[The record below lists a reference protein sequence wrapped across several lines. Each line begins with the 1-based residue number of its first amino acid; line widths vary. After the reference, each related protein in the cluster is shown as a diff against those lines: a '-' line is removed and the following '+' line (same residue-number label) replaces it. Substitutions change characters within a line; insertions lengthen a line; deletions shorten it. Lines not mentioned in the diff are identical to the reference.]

1 MKALVKAKPEAGL
14 ELKEVE
20 EPKADPR
27 GLLVRVRSA
36 AICGSDVHIYDWDP
50 AYRFMRLPLI
60 IGHEFA
66 GEVVEVGKDVGKGL
80 SGFKPGDRVAI
91 NPCVPCWNCRMCRSG
106 RIGICYNWSLLGVHM
121 NGGFAEYAAI
131 PEGIGGIYRLPEG
144 VSFDEGALLEPFCVA
159 LHAWERSG
167 AGPGDTAL
175 VIGPGPIGILTAAAL
190 KAAGL
195 SKVFVTGVSADA
207 ARLECAKAMGADFA
221 INVDEEDPARIIKE
235 NTDGEGVDFLFEAS
249 GSPGALARALES
261 LHKGGK
267 AILLGIHPTS
277 VSLPVNE
284 VVRGEKELIGS
295 YVYNDG
301 TWRRALD
308 LVSRGRIDLERL
320 ITHRLPL
327 EEGAEGL
334 RAAKEKRAV
343 KVVLHP

>member
-20 EPKADPR
+20 EPRADPR
-27 GLLVRVRSA
+27 GLLVRVKSA

-50 AYRFMRLPLI
+50 AYRFMKLPLI

-66 GEVVEVGKDVGKGL
+66 GEVVEVGEGL
-80 SGFKPGDRVAI
+80 SGFWPGDRVAI
-91 NPCVPCWNCRMCRSG
+91 NPCVPCWKCRMCMSG
-106 RIGICYNWSLLGVHM
+106 RIGVCYNWSLLGVHR

-131 PEGIGGIYRLPEG
+131 PGGIGGIYKLPEG

-167 AGPGDTAL
+167 AGPGDSAL
-175 VIGPGPIGILTAAAL
+175 ILGPGPIGILTAAAL

-195 SKVFVTGVSADA
+195 SKVFITGVSADA
-207 ARLECAKAMGADFA
+207 ARLECAEDMGADFA
-221 INVDEEDPARIIKE
+221 INADEEDPARIIKE
-235 NTDGEGVDFLFEAS
+235 NTGGEGVDFLFEAS
-249 GSPGALARALES
+249 GSPGALARALDL

-267 AILLGIHPTS
+267 AILLGIHPTP
-277 VSLPVNE
+277 VSLPVNDI
-284 VVRGEKELIGS
+284 VRGERELIGS

-301 TWRRALD
+301 TWRRALE
-308 LVSRGRIDLERL
+308 LVSKGKVDLGRL

-327 EEGAEGL
+327 EGWIEGFEL
-334 RAAKEKRAV
+334 AKGKRAV
-343 KVVLHP
+343 KVVFRP